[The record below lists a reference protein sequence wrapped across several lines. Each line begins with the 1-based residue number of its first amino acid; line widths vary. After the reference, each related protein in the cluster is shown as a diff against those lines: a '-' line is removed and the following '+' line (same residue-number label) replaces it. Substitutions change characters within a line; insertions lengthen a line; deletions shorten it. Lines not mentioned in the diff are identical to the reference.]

1 MAANA
6 ALGTEDRRQG
16 PVTEDDVTAGEAR
29 QDVQAAIED
38 DARATF

>member
-1 MAANA
+1 
-6 ALGTEDRRQG
+6 
-16 PVTEDDVTAGEAR
+16 VTEDDVTAGEAR